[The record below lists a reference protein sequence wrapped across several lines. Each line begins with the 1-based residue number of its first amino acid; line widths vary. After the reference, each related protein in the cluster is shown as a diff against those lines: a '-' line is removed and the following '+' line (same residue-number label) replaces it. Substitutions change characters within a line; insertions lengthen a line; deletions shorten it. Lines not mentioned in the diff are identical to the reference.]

1 MKVELVADD
10 IGGMF
15 LELKMRVN
23 QRGRDH
29 VFVKRIEYDCIDEKR
44 KGVFKVI
51 AQTEPEEDEDMD
63 DELYEGLEI
72 VRLENPE

>member
-29 VFVKRIEYDCIDEKR
+29 DFVKRIEYDSIDEKR

-51 AQTEPEEDEDMD
+51 AQTETEEDEDMD
-63 DELYEGLEI
+63 EELYEGLEI